1 MLLWGACL
9 AVYMEAS
16 YSASEIP
23 AIIDMYII
31 TKVRGGPLQKWW
43 GGGGEQKQSRR
54 GNTKK
59 VWKKNSIGKIIS
71 WNKKF
76 KKNIHTS

>member
-31 TKVRGGPLQKWW
+31 TKVRGGPLEKWW
-43 GGGGEQKQSRR
+43 GGGEGGAKTIAQGKQKKIRTPR
-54 GNTKK
+54 KFEKK
-59 VWKKNSIGKIIS
+59 IQLGKL
-71 WNKKF
+71 
-76 KKNIHTS
+76 